1 MPWKRMLAY
10 ITGSVNEDLLRRI
23 EYLLEENRVLRH
35 QIDKRILLTD
45 HERRTLADKAIA
57 LGKLMADTVTIVKPE
72 TILKWH
78 RRLVAQKFDG
88 SRFRKRHGRPLI
100 VADIEELVI
109 RLARENPAWGY
120 DRIVGAVHNL
130 GDDISAQT
138 VGNILQRNGLGSSPE
153 RRRNTTW
160 ASFIRQHRD
169 VLWATDFFTTE
180 IWTRWGLTTY
190 YVLFFIHVRSRRI
203 VLGGMSQNPNEGW
216 MKQTARNVTSSDGPL
231 VGARYLIHDRDA
243 KYTQSFDQI
252 LKAAG
257 TAVVRLPPQSPNLNA
272 FAERFVKS
280 IKTECLEQFVLF
292 GENSLRHVIREY
304 LAHYHA
310 ERNHQGIENV
320 IPFPDVRLD
329 RQEGPVVK
337 AERLGGLLNFYHRQA
352 A

>member
-10 ITGSVNEDLLRRI
+10 ITGSVNEGLLRKI
-23 EYLLEENRVLRH
+23 EYLLEENRVLRN

-45 HERRTLADKAIA
+45 SERYTLAEKAIA
-57 LGKLMADTVTIVKPE
+57 LGKLMADTVTIVSPQ

-88 SRFRKRHGRPLI
+88 SRFRKRHGRPPI
-100 VADIEELVI
+100 EADIEVLVI

-120 DRIVGAVHNL
+120 DRIAGAVHNL
-130 GDDISAQT
+130 GHRISDQT
-138 VGNILQRNGLGSSPE
+138 VGNILLRNGLGSSPE

-160 ASFIRQHRD
+160 SSFIRQHRE

-203 VLGGMSQNPNEGW
+203 VLGGMSQNPTESW
-216 MKQTARNVTSSDGPL
+216 MKQVARNVTSLDGPL

-243 KYTQSFDQI
+243 KYTRSFDQI
-252 LKAAG
+252 LKTAG

-304 LAHYHA
+304 LAHYHV

-320 IPFPDVRLD
+320 IPFPAQRLEA
-329 RQEGPVVK
+329 QEGTIVK
-337 AERLGGLLNFYHRQA
+337 TERLGGLLNFYHRQA